1 MVAEISRTPNRKLD
15 SALQLRLTPVRKFRG
30 PFEQGGV
37 SSARS
42 AASSWG
48 SSVAG
53 CLRTPVKKSGPRIGE
68 TSDFGTPLRSEHHA
82 EKALAGLRLFVK
94 ERFGGVQKA
103 FDRMDFHR
111 DGRVSCLEFQEVLA
125 GQERYC
131 SLQEAR
137 DLFCLLARGSPARGW
152 LQKDVFEKQ
161 LGGQT
166 DVENVKGQLFDHS
179 PESASHALRSLL
191 LGQAALGRRGDADA
205 EVDEVATTVQSLTS
219 RSSASALPCAS
230 RCSLRPGRC
239 DDFGASMAA
248 EEEALVPMPFS
259 GRGGPAG
266 GSGEETGSFSSAS
279 LAQRLF
285 AGAMG
290 TRTTWQGGEVPNS
303 SFNKAR
309 QTAALQSLDEGLLSL
324 RSEVAA
330 LQAMQPGAHPQRG
343 VLATP
348 PAQCWTMPCQE
359 THAGLPLST
368 DYVPPA
374 KIPAAAEAR
383 VVAMGLKPPPGGLAW
398 IFDLPWHTQ
407 GRLAACTSPSE
418 ALEVLDEAVPHG
430 AGDEVHSTPTLAQ
443 LTGTSTSPEIVAA
456 AMGLLEKARTR
467 VQELEAMRDE
477 RRRKNEE
484 DLAALRQ
491 WLSRERH
498 KSLRRL
504 LEKLAPPRVSE
515 APQGSLPPELSGA
528 SPGPASSRRSQSST
542 ALHRNS
548 SQGQLRGAGPGR
560 SQAYAQR
567 VTKSKVRSECEEFR
581 YRERELEEQLQR
593 GFGKPR
599 SLQSSLECISVQ

>member
-1 MVAEISRTPNRKLD
+1 M
-15 SALQLRLTPVRKFRG
+15 
-30 PFEQGGV
+30 

-48 SSVAG
+48 SSVTG
-53 CLRTPVKKSGPRIGE
+53 CLRTPVKKSGPRAGE
-68 TSDFGTPLRSEHHA
+68 ALDFGTPLRSEQHA

-94 ERFGGVQKA
+94 ERFGGVKTA

-131 SLQEAR
+131 SLKEAR

-152 LQKDVFEKQ
+152 LQKEVFEKQ
-161 LGGQT
+161 LGSQT
-166 DVENVKGQLFDHS
+166 DEEAVKGHLFNDS

-191 LGQAALGRRGDADA
+191 LGHAALGRRGDADA

-230 RCSLRPGRC
+230 RCSLRHGRC
-239 DDFGASMAA
+239 DDFAASMTA
-248 EEEALVPMPFS
+248 EEEALVPMPWS
-259 GRGGPAG
+259 GRRGGVDIGNGPAR
-266 GSGEETGSFSSAS
+266 GSGTDTGNSSSAS
-279 LAQRLF
+279 LAHRLL

-290 TRTTWQGGEVPNS
+290 ATTTCQGGEFANS
-303 SFNKAR
+303 SSMKVR

-330 LQAMQPGAHPQRG
+330 LQAMQPGAQPQRG
-343 VLATP
+343 PLAGP
-348 PAQCWTMPCQE
+348 PAQAWTMPRQD
-359 THAGLPLST
+359 TLAGLPFST

-374 KIPAAAEAR
+374 KIPATAETR

-407 GRLAACTSPSE
+407 GRLAACMSPSE

-430 AGDEVHSTPTLAQ
+430 ASDEVHSTLTLAQ
-443 LTGTSTSPEIVAA
+443 LTGTSTSPELVAA
-456 AMGLLEKARTR
+456 AMGLLQKARTR
-467 VQELEAMRDE
+467 VQELEAVREE
-477 RRRKNEE
+477 RRRQHEE
-484 DLAALRQ
+484 ALAALRQ
-491 WLSRERH
+491 RLSRERH

-504 LEKLAPPRVSE
+504 LEKLAPPGVSE
-515 APQGSLPPELSGA
+515 APQGSFPPELSAA
-528 SPGPASSRRSQSST
+528 SPGLASSLRSRSSATLRRTSSP
-542 ALHRNS
+542 
-548 SQGQLRGAGPGR
+548 GQLGGAGPGR
-560 SQAYAQR
+560 PQAYAQR
-567 VTKSKVRSECEEFR
+567 VTRSKVRSECEDFR
-581 YRERELEEQLQR
+581 YRERELEEQAQR